1 MNTSDVDC
9 EAGVY
14 IRAWR
19 AEHGLSKR
27 AAGAILGLTGSHI
40 GYLETGQR
48 FASPLIADALS
59 RLTGQPITTFLNMK
73 AR

>member
-1 MNTSDVDC
+1 MNTTTDACD
-9 EAGVY
+9 AGIH

-19 AEHGLSKR
+19 AEHGLSLR

-48 FASPLIADALS
+48 FASPLIADALA